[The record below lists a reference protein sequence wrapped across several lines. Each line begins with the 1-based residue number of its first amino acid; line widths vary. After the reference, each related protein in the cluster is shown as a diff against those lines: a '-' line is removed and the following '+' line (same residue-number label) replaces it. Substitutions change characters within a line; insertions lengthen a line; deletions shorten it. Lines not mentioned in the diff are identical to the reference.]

1 MTVAGDDLWGQNIP
15 NIVLS
20 QKLRI
25 NEYSNNWH
33 FNLIMW
39 TNWV

>member
-20 QKLRI
+20 
-25 NEYSNNWH
+25 
-33 FNLIMW
+33 
-39 TNWV
+39 